1 MQPFT
6 FLDHT
11 ADVGIAARGS
21 SWDELFRNAAL
32 GMFSLIADTRALQ
45 CKEEIA
51 VDVTADDRDSLLV
64 VFLNEI
70 LYQYETKHIV
80 FCECLIF
87 TISETR
93 VVALCKGEKRASSHY
108 IQREIKAAT
117 YHQLKIQK
125 NQEDKVYEAQII
137 FDV

>member
-11 ADVGIAARGS
+11 ADVGIVARGS

-32 GMFSLIADTRALQ
+32 GLFSLIADTRALQ
-45 CKEEIA
+45 CKEEAAI
-51 VDVTADDRDSLLV
+51 DVTAEDKDALLV
-64 VFLNEI
+64 CFLNEI
-70 LYQYETKHIV
+70 LYQHETKSVV
-80 FCECLIF
+80 FCDCLIF
-87 TISETR
+87 NITDTR
-93 VVALCKGEKRASSHY
+93 VVALCKGEKRTASHY
-108 IQREIKAAT
+108 IQREVKAAT

-125 NQEDKVYEAQII
+125 NKMYEAQII

>member
-11 ADVGIAARGS
+11 ADVGMTARGS

-45 CKEEIA
+45 GKEEVA
-51 VDVTADDRDSLLV
+51 VDVTANDRDSLLV
-64 VFLNEI
+64 SFLNEI

-80 FCECLIF
+80 FCDCLIF

-93 VVALCKGEKRASSHY
+93 VVALCKGEKRAASHY

-117 YHQLKIQK
+117 YHQLRIQK
-125 NQEDKVYEAQII
+125 NKAYEAQII